1 MHLHYWHWVK
11 LKNMKIQS
19 RELRLQM
26 TMCTAVKTKICC
38 SGSRIIFYLG
48 HVVAHNN
55 HLIHSYQQMT
65 AQHALGKAQMEI
77 VELAEPMHYNWLQ
90 ESQKNLW
97 SLKVNTVC
105 CGLVFHTK
113 KKQKKI
119 ACIVKTDP
127 FLCLVLY
134 SWNWRW
140 ESLHIYNS
148 KQY

>member
-77 VELAEPMHYNWLQ
+77 VELAKPMHYNWLQ

-105 CGLVFHTK
+105 CGLVFHTQK
-113 KKQKKI
+113 KKKI

>member
-97 SLKVNTVC
+97 SLKVSTVC

-113 KKQKKI
+113 KTKKN
-119 ACIVKTDP
+119 
-127 FLCLVLY
+127 CLHCKNRPL
-134 SWNWRW
+134 
-140 ESLHIYNS
+140 SLPGALFMKLKMRITAHI
-148 KQY
+148 QQ

>member
-11 LKNMKIQS
+11 LKNVKIQS

-113 KKQKKI
+113 KNKKN
-119 ACIVKTDP
+119 
-127 FLCLVLY
+127 CLHCKNRPL
-134 SWNWRW
+134 
-140 ESLHIYNS
+140 SLPGALFMKLKMRITAHI
-148 KQY
+148 QQ